1 MANDSDL
8 WKGFGLIFL
17 AGAVFSWAIYGV
29 GWGLIYLVHHIC
41 WR

>member
-17 AGAVFSWAIYGV
+17 AGAAVSWAIFGAI
-29 GWGLIYLVHHIC
+29 WCLIYLAHHIC

>member
-17 AGAVFSWAIYGV
+17 AGAAVSWGLYGAV
-29 GWGLIYLVHHIC
+29 RGLIYLVHRIC